1 MHAADH
7 PLVASADRIGTTR
20 GSDFDMEQRRQIK
33 QFVLQ
38 NFLFSDNEDALN
50 DQDSLIRDGI
60 VDSTGIHE
68 LILFLEENF
77 QLSVTPDEMT
87 PANFDSIES
96 VDGFV
101 TRKRA
106 G

>member
-1 MHAADH
+1 
-7 PLVASADRIGTTR
+7 
-20 GSDFDMEQRRQIK
+20 MEQRRKIK

-38 NFLFSDNEDALN
+38 NFLFSEDESAVG
-50 DQDSLIRDGI
+50 DQDSLIRGGI

-68 LILFLEENF
+68 LILFLEESY
-77 QLSVTPDEMT
+77 QISVTPDEMI
-87 PANFDSIES
+87 PANFDSIHS
-96 VDGFV
+96 VSEFV

>member
-1 MHAADH
+1 
-7 PLVASADRIGTTR
+7 
-20 GSDFDMEQRRQIK
+20 MEQQHKIK

-38 NFLFSDNEDALN
+38 NFLFSDDDSALGN
-50 DQDSLIRDGI
+50 DDSLIRGGI

-68 LILFLEENF
+68 LILFLEESYAI
-77 QLSVTPDEMT
+77 SVSPDEMI
-87 PANFDSIES
+87 PENFDSIDS
-96 VDGFV
+96 VSQFV